1 MGKTNYSR
9 ETSLPAY
16 REDQPGK
23 QAQKDRILQEMNRLG
38 GAACL
43 KQIEQFMH
51 LPQSTCSGRMN
62 DLINDKKIMHDGFVE
77 YDGRL
82 RKRFVIIKS
91 NVVPITK
98 APDPV
103 IEEPITPGQQQLKL
117 G

>member
-16 REDQPGK
+16 REDATGK
-23 QAQKDRILQEMNRLG
+23 QAKKDLILQEMNRLG
-38 GAACL
+38 GVACL

-62 DLINDKKIMHDGFVE
+62 DLMHDNKIEHDGFVTYE
-77 YDGRL
+77 GRL
-82 RKRFVIIKS
+82 RKRFVVKS

-98 APDPV
+98 EPEPV